1 MTRQTPT
8 PRMTVNCPA
17 CGRDYEVETW
27 AGVSGDVAGAA
38 LTIGPVT
45 ISVEPDVEVE
55 RADDLSGWFLTC
67 PPNHLH
73 ADPERF
79 AVTRE
84 DVTP

>member
-17 CGRDYEVETW
+17 CGTAYDFTPDFAAWVVGPGGPEVEVET
-27 AGVSGDVAGAA
+27 
-38 LTIGPVT
+38 
-45 ISVEPDVEVE
+45 
-55 RADDLSGWFLTC
+55 ADDGSGWFLTC

-84 DVTP
+84 DVS